1 MGPPGSPEP
10 GTQRRWKQCF
20 CSHMSLDIDV
30 GRVVVFIPRRQIVG
44 AHSNSGRIGKGIEGR
59 PCQNLEGKKSYCI
72 CKVNSFYHFLKS
84 FSKKCQFK
92 TSPNTFFHVVVM
104 GIRTAGIRMAIRT
117 AVIYKLLHGM
127 VFQSMTSYAAYLL
140 SLMPLCTRVS
150 ISTSIARPV

>member
-1 MGPPGSPEP
+1 
-10 GTQRRWKQCF
+10 
-20 CSHMSLDIDV
+20 MSLDIDV